1 MWRPSASSIL
11 LFIVMSLITLGVIML
26 YSTSGVLGVEKH
38 GDAFWYLKRQLIWV
52 GLSVSALLVTSR
64 IDYQLYRVF
73 AVPLA
78 LFSIVLLVM
87 AITPGVGVMRG
98 GSWRWLSFGPVN
110 FQPSELA
117 KLSCVI
123 LVAWWM
129 SKVQRDAGSFRRGL
143 AVPLLFVSIY
153 SVLIILEPD
162 FGTTMLI
169 GAVGL
174 TVMFVGGTR
183 VGYLL
188 VAGVGGL
195 CAMALLIAQDSERRA
210 RLLAFLEPEKYSSG
224 DAFQLMQALYAFV
237 TGGGMGVGLGESM
250 QKRHY
255 LPEAHTDFIFAILG
269 EELGLQVTLPVL
281 IMFLMFF
288 VCGVLVANNCE
299 DRFGKLL
306 GFGIAF
312 LITVQAAINIGVV
325 TGSLPTKGITLPFIS
340 FGGSSMLMT
349 LAMVGILINISF
361 DVPMSPKDEDRRI
374 VKDRARHV

>member
-153 SVLIILEPD
+153 AVLIILEPD
-162 FGTTMLI
+162 FGTTMLV

>member
-11 LFIVMSLITLGVIML
+11 LLTVMSLITLGVIML

-52 GLSVSALLVTSR
+52 CLAVSALLVTSR

-153 SVLIILEPD
+153 SVLILLEPD

-195 CAMALLIAQDSERRA
+195 CVMALLIAQDSERRA

-237 TGGGMGVGLGESM
+237 TGGGMGVGLGASM

-269 EELGLQVTLPVL
+269 EELGLRVTLPVL
-281 IMFLMFF
+281 VMFLMFF
-288 VCGVLVANNCE
+288 VCGILVANNCE

-340 FGGSSMLMT
+340 FGGSSLLMT
-349 LAMVGILINISF
+349 LAMVGILINISL

>member
-1 MWRPSASSIL
+1 
-11 LFIVMSLITLGVIML
+11 
-26 YSTSGVLGVEKH
+26 
-38 GDAFWYLKRQLIWV
+38 
-52 GLSVSALLVTSR
+52 
-64 IDYQLYRVF
+64 
-73 AVPLA
+73 
-78 LFSIVLLVM
+78 
-87 AITPGVGVMRG
+87 
-98 GSWRWLSFGPVN
+98 
-110 FQPSELA
+110 
-117 KLSCVI
+117 
-123 LVAWWM
+123 
-129 SKVQRDAGSFRRGL
+129 
-143 AVPLLFVSIY
+143 
-153 SVLIILEPD
+153 
-162 FGTTMLI
+162 
-169 GAVGL
+169 
-174 TVMFVGGTR
+174 
-183 VGYLL
+183 
-188 VAGVGGL
+188 
-195 CAMALLIAQDSERRA
+195 
-210 RLLAFLEPEKYSSG
+210 
-224 DAFQLMQALYAFV
+224 
-237 TGGGMGVGLGESM
+237 MGVGLGESM

-349 LAMVGILINISF
+349 LAMVGILINISL

>member
-1 MWRPSASSIL
+1 
-11 LFIVMSLITLGVIML
+11 ML
-26 YSTSGVLGVEKH
+26 YSTSGRLGVELH

-52 GLSVSALLVTSR
+52 ALAVSTLLVTSR
-64 IDYQLYRVF
+64 IDYQVYRTF
-73 AVPLA
+73 AIPLA
-78 LFSIVLLVM
+78 VFSMVLLIM
-87 AITPGVGVMRG
+87 AITPGVGVMRN

-123 LVAWWM
+123 LIAWWM
-129 SKVQRDAGSFRRGL
+129 AKVQRDAGSFRRGL
-143 AVPLLFVSIY
+143 VVPLLFVGLY

-162 FGTTMLI
+162 FGATMLI

-174 TVMFVGGTR
+174 AVMFVGGTR
-183 VGYLL
+183 IGYLL
-188 VAGVGGL
+188 VAGVGGF
-195 CAMALLIAQDSERRA
+195 CGMALLIAQDPERRA
-210 RLLAFLEPEKYSSG
+210 RLLAFTDPEKYSSG

-269 EELGLQVTLPVL
+269 EELGLRVTLPVL
-281 IMFLMFF
+281 IMFLIFF
-288 VCGVLVANNCE
+288 ICGVLVANNCE

-340 FGGSSMLMT
+340 FGGSSLLMT

-361 DVPMSPKDEDRRI
+361 DVPMSSKDEDRRI

>member
-153 SVLIILEPD
+153 AVLIILEPD

>member
-1 MWRPSASSIL
+1 MWRPTASSIL
-11 LFIVMSLITLGVIML
+11 LFIVLILITLGVIML

-38 GDAFWYLKRQLIWV
+38 GDAFFYLKRQLIWI
-52 GLSVSALLVTSR
+52 GLALTALLITSR
-64 IDYQLYRVF
+64 IDYQVYRVF

-78 LFSIVLLVM
+78 LFSVVLLVM
-87 AITPGVGVMRG
+87 AIMPGVGVMAG
-98 GSWRWLSFGPVN
+98 GARRWLSFGPVN

-123 LVAWWM
+123 LIAWWM

-143 AVPLLFVSIY
+143 IIPLCFLAVFA
-153 SVLIILEPD
+153 VLIILEPD

-169 GAVGL
+169 GGVGL
-174 TVMFVGGTR
+174 AVMFVGGTR
-183 VGYLL
+183 IGYLL
-188 VAGVGGL
+188 IAGFAGF
-195 CAMALLIAQDSERRA
+195 CAMALLIAQEPERRT
-210 RLLAFLEPEKYSSG
+210 RVLAFLDPEKYSSG

-237 TGGGMGVGLGESM
+237 TGGGLGVGLGESM

-281 IMFLMFF
+281 IMFLLFF
-288 VCGVLVANNCE
+288 VCGIFIANSCE

-312 LITVQAAINIGVV
+312 LITTQAAINIGVV

-349 LAMVGILINISF
+349 LAMVGILINISL
-361 DVPMSPKDEDRRI
+361 DVPTGPKDEDRRI
-374 VKDRARHV
+374 VKDRAHHV